1 MPWSLQTLATI
12 VYYIPSVPSTPT
24 LPLSGA
30 GSVTSGGGTII
41 MVGRGTNSIASYN
54 IATGT
59 WSLPSKIFSS
69 SGRSVAYGNQKYVAV
84 GEGTNKVAISNDGS
98 TWGIISSPPFS
109 GAGYDI
115 VYAGSTWVAVGQGT
129 NSVAYFDGTSW
140 ISINNGVG
148 RDYTSK
154 NYTLRYTLNSDTV
167 SGTRLLND
175 ATGIYDASLVN
186 GATINAFS
194 RYGGGSLYVNNTGNW
209 NAATTQHVRLPTI
222 DITSSGFTVS
232 LWIYPI
238 NTDSFVFDFGVGS
251 TYGMTLQVV
260 ANLTLRLFPNGAIGG
275 NFVQSSSTITLN
287 QWTHC
292 CIIITS
298 SEFISI
304 YANGVLYVSQ
314 QSPVSVFGTK
324 TTSILGSSFLTNP
337 SFNGYID
344 EFITY
349 PRAISATEV
358 ADLYNSSSLSTGYG
372 LYYDA
377 SVPRLWATG
386 AGLNTMAYAS
396 TPNGTWTGSLI
407 SNMTQVNAVG
417 SIVLSGTMVSVGYG
431 TSVVNGNSPL
441 AVYST
446 NYSSATPTFTST
458 TQLLR
463 DISCSGGDAL
473 AYGNGV
479 FVCGGIPGTGGKPFA
494 RSIDNGVTWTGVNT
508 SLSSFI
514 NRIMY
519 INNRFYA
526 VGNRAGTNAGT
537 VITSI
542 DGSNNWEPLKNG
554 GSNYDPFTTNG
565 GRGIGYNDIS
575 NTIVICGMGPSTGNT
590 QIIRS
595 INGGVNWS
603 VSATNTLFIGGA
615 RAVGYGNGIWIAVGY
630 SIGYDSNVIARSIND
645 ASSFSLLTTTE
656 VGPLRVIS
664 GFYPNDV
671 KYNKDIG
678 STNGTWLVGYYN
690 AADSVLL
697 SKSRDDGQT
706 WSSVYLRDGSMSS
719 VNRIYSDG
727 TRWYISGAG
736 IVGKQFAY
744 SIATP
749 ANNNNPNNPS
759 SINDF
764 VFVATH
770 SSASWSMGGGDIAV
784 SPSSSIYVAGGIGTN
799 NLQTSTNGT
808 TWSSTTSPFSVAV
821 NDVKNNESIWVAV
834 GEGGNTIATSSDGTN
849 WTGRG
854 TSTFSIRGNKVRWN
868 SAQSRWYAVGEGGNT
883 LASSTDGIT
892 WTGISTTGYVDVSG
906 MGLTFNA

>member
-12 VYYIPSVPSTPT
+12 VYYIPLVPSAPI

-41 MVGRGTNSIASYN
+41 MVGRGTNSIASYD

-59 WSLPSKIFSS
+59 WSLPSIIFSS
-69 SGRSVAYGNQKYVAV
+69 SGHSVAYGNQKYVAV
-84 GEGTNKVAISNDGS
+84 GEGTNTVAISNDGL
-98 TWGIISSPPFS
+98 TWGTISSPPFS

-194 RYGGGSLYVNNTGNW
+194 KYGGGSLYVNNTGNW

-222 DITSSGFTVS
+222 NITSSGFTVS

-251 TYGMTLQVV
+251 SYGMTLQVV
-260 ANLTLRLFPNGAIGG
+260 PNLNLRLFPNGAIGG
-275 NFVQSSSTITLN
+275 NFVQSSSSITLN

-292 CIIITS
+292 CIIVTS

-324 TTSILGSSFLTNP
+324 TTSILGSSLLTNP

-349 PRAISATEV
+349 PRAITAAEV

-396 TPNGTWTGSLI
+396 AANGTWTGSLI

-417 SIVLSGTMVSVGYG
+417 SSTLLPTMVVVGYG

-446 NYSSATPTFTST
+446 NYSSVSPTYTST
-458 TQLLR
+458 TRLLR

-473 AYGNGV
+473 AYGNGI
-479 FVCGGIPGTGGKPFA
+479 FVWGGTPGTGGSA
-494 RSIDNGVTWTGVNT
+494 IATSRDNGISWTRASQSLTNLVNK
-508 SLSSFI
+508 
-514 NRIMY
+514 IMY
-519 INNRFYA
+519 IGGKFYA
-526 VGNRAGTNAGT
+526 VGNRVGTSAGT

-542 DGSNNWEPLKNG
+542 DGSNNWVSLQNRG
-554 GSNYDPFTTNG
+554 VNYDPFASNG
-565 GRGIGYNDIS
+565 GQGIGYNDIS
-575 NTIVICGMGPSTGNT
+575 NTILICGLGNP

-595 INGGVNWS
+595 SNLGGSWTTV
-603 VSATNTLFIGGA
+603 AGALFTTGA
-615 RAVGYGNGIWIAVGY
+615 RAIGYGNGVWVATGNT
-630 SIGYDSNVIARSIND
+630 GNVIARSVND
-645 ASSFSLLTTTE
+645 GTSFTLLTTTIN
-656 VGPLRVIS
+656 GPLNIPV
-664 GFYPNDV
+664 GGKTNDV
-671 KYNKDIG
+671 KFNRDIG
-678 STNGTWLVGYYN
+678 LTTGTWLVGYN
-690 AADSVLL
+690 NSVGNVIL
-697 SKSRDDGQT
+697 SKSRDNGVT
-706 WSSVYLRDGSMSS
+706 WSSLFNNTAGSMTS

-727 TRWYISGAG
+727 TKWYISGAG
-736 IVGKQFAY
+736 AVGFQFAY
-744 SIATP
+744 SNA
-749 ANNNNPNNPS
+749 NNPS
-759 SINDF
+759 GISDF
-764 VFVATH
+764 TFISQH
-770 SSASWSMGGGDIAV
+770 SGVSWSMGGGDIAV
-784 SPSSSIYVAGGIGTN
+784 STSTLSIAGGIGTN
-799 NLQTSTNGT
+799 NLQLSYDGN

-821 NDVKNNESIWVAV
+821 NDVKNNGSLWVAV
-834 GEGGNTIATSSDGTN
+834 GEGGNTIATSTDGTT

-854 TSTFSIRGNKVRWN
+854 TSTFSLRGNKVRWN
-868 SAQSRWYAVGEGGNT
+868 SAQSRWYAVGEGTNT

-892 WTGISTTGYVDVSG
+892 WTGISTTGFVDVSG
-906 MGLTFNA
+906 MGLTFNL